1 MKTDKFVLVIGMN
14 GLGLMPTTP
23 QKARILLK
31 EKKAFVKRK
40 TPFTIQL
47 SYKTGSATQQTRL
60 GIDTG
65 SQNIGVGITDNQENV
80 HSKSEYK
87 LRSTMEKRQLI
98 ETRKTYRQGRRY
110 RKVRY
115 RKPGYKPHT
124 KYIYVKCPVKRN
136 GKMTHWMKSKN
147 EYGTNRCEGW
157 LPPSVQQK
165 VNHHIQ
171 IIDRYLEALPI
182 NTKLTIEIG
191 RFDMQQIK
199 NPNIS
204 NEEYQQG
211 RMYGYENMKAYV
223 LHKYGYR
230 CPVCGQKFG
239 IERKDKTIVLP
250 QMHHK
255 HFKSKGAT
263 DNPDEY
269 MPICDKCHNAAAH
282 KNGGVLD
289 AIRKAEAKNIRGMR
303 DMTFMNIVA
312 YRLMDY
318 YKEASFTFGNITNA
332 DRKELKMGKSH
343 ANDAV
348 TIALHSDILCG
359 NVEIND
365 TETTIYYKQVRKKK
379 RSLHE
384 ATPRKGRKLPNR
396 EAKRNNKNTKEVV
409 SKGKKY
415 SLYDKVVYNEQN
427 GWITGFTGTSAYVQT
442 YDGEYLIPVGKNYKQ
457 ISLSQLKTIQKN
469 NNWIL
474 EIKRK

>member
-1 MKTDKFVLVIGMN
+1 M
-14 GLGLMPTTP
+14 
-23 QKARILLK
+23 A
-31 EKKAFVKRK
+31 
-40 TPFTIQL
+40 
-47 SYKTGSATQQTRL
+47 
-60 GIDTG
+60 ID
-65 SQNIGVGITDNQENV
+65 
-80 HSKSEYK
+80 
-87 LRSTMEKRQLI
+87 
-98 ETRKTYRQGRRY
+98 
-110 RKVRY
+110 
-115 RKPGYKPHT
+115 
-124 KYIYVKCPVKRN
+124 
-136 GKMTHWMKSKN
+136 
-147 EYGTNRCEGW
+147 
-157 LPPSVQQK
+157 
-165 VNHHIQ
+165 
-171 IIDRYLEALPI
+171 AL
-182 NTKLTIEIG
+182 
-191 RFDMQQIK
+191 
-199 NPNIS
+199 
-204 NEEYQQG
+204 
-211 RMYGYENMKAYV
+211 
-223 LHKYGYR
+223 
-230 CPVCGQKFG
+230 CGQKFG
-239 IERKDKTIVLP
+239 TERKDKTIVLP

-269 MPICDKCHNAAAH
+269 MPVCDKCHNTAAH

-303 DMTFMNIVA
+303 DMTLMNIVA

-343 ANDAV
+343 TNDAV
-348 TIALHSDILCG
+348 AIALHSDILYG

-457 ISLSQLKTIQKN
+457 ISLSQLEFVQRN